1 MRKALGDKT
10 LMFGRE
16 DSGNTGENKFT
27 TNGKRIVKS
36 RVFGNENVG
45 VCVIDAAAADGEMLF
60 T

>member
-45 VCVIDAAAADGEMLF
+45 VCLIDATAADGEMLF